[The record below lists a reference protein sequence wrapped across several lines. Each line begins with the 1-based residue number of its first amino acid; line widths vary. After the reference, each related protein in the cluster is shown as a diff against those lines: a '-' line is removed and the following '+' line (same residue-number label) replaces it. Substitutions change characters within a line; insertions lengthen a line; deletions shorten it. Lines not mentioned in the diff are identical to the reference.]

1 MMKVLR
7 MKEPGSVKNIFDNE
21 SVYNERTNFEVC
33 VNPYLLEVNPNL
45 LEELL
50 LLADNSYVYKDPFI
64 FSKLFVQ

>member
-21 SVYNERTNFEVC
+21 SVYNQRTNFEVC
-33 VNPYLLEVNPNL
+33 VNPYLLE
-45 LEELL
+45 EML